1 MTKQPGTF
9 YGVGV
14 GPGEPGLLPVC
25 AWEAVQG
32 CSKIYVPRASAQA
45 HSIARACLPKNDLPG
60 ERFEDVVFD
69 MSLDHASLEE
79 RYTHLSQKIA
89 AHLRAGSDVCYLTLG
104 DSMTFST
111 FNYALA
117 AVRAACPEAP
127 WRVFPGI
134 TSYAA
139 LAAATGFSL
148 GEKKERVLILPCPE
162 KAEALRHALQR
173 NTVVAVM
180 KIGKRLPM
188 VLEVLAE
195 LDLLDHSHLGSHVG
209 MPHEQIRSGL
219 RGLDSEDSLGYL
231 STLLVRNP
239 AASLE

>member
-1 MTKQPGTF
+1 MTQTGTF
-9 YGVGV
+9 FGVGV

-25 AWEAVQG
+25 AWEAMRH
-32 CSKIYVPRASAQA
+32 CAKIYVPRASAQE
-45 HSIARACLPKNDLPG
+45 HSIARACLPENDLPE
-60 ERFEDVVFD
+60 ERFEEVVFD
-69 MSLDHASLEE
+69 MSLDHAALEE
-79 RYTHLSQKIA
+79 RYTRLAQCIA
-89 AHLRAGSDVCYLTLG
+89 AHLRAGVDVCYLTLG

-117 AVRAACPEAP
+117 AVRTACPEAP
-127 WRVFPGI
+127 WKVFPGI

-162 KAEALRHALQR
+162 RAESLRDALRRHE
-173 NTVVAVM
+173 VVVVM

-188 VLEVLAE
+188 VLEVLA
-195 LDLLDHSHLGSHVG
+195 DLNLLAHSHLGSHVG
-209 MPHEQIRSGL
+209 MPDQQIWSGL
-219 RGLDSEDSLGYL
+219 CGLDLEGSRGYL

-239 AASLE
+239 AALIE